1 MNIVDIINKTKRKIK
16 LTYEE
21 IEYLVN
27 GYTSGEIPDYQMSSW
42 LMAVC
47 LNGLTEEETVALTLA
62 MRDSGDILDLSCID
76 KITVDKHSTGGV
88 GDKTSLII
96 GPAVAVYDVAVP
108 KMSGRGLGH
117 TGGTID
123 KLESID
129 GYRVDLKFDEF
140 ADIVNKTGFSIISQS
155 GQLCPV
161 DKKIYAL
168 RNSTGTVDSIPL
180 ICASIMSKKLA
191 LNADC
196 LLLDVKW
203 GSGAFMKTPEDAE
216 KLGRLMEKV
225 GQSAGKKCRAIV
237 TDMNTPLGCCIGN
250 SLEVREAVELLQG
263 KVKGRLYDIC
273 IELTANMLELA
284 GKGTIEECTEMAV
297 DAIKS
302 GKALQ
307 ILKETIELQ
316 GGDGRICDDVELL
329 PQAKYSHVI
338 YAPRDVE
345 ITAVNAEELGMA
357 SLMLGAG
364 RISREEEIDY
374 SAGIVLEFE
383 LGEKI
388 SMDAPLMTLYSNT
401 VSDFSEVALRAY
413 HAIRFKTLTEGALT

>member
-1 MNIVDIINKTKRKIK
+1 MNAVDIINKTKRKIQ
-16 LTYEE
+16 LTEDE
-21 IEYLVN
+21 IKYLVN
-27 GYTSGEIPDYQMSSW
+27 GYTSGEIPDYQMSAW

-62 MRDSGDILDLSCID
+62 MRDSGDILDLSCIE

-88 GDKTSLII
+88 GDKTSMII
-96 GPAVAVYDVAVP
+96 GPAAAACGVAVP

-123 KLESID
+123 KLESIS
-129 GYRVDLKFDEF
+129 GYRVDVEFDEF
-140 ADIVNKTGFSIISQS
+140 ADIVNKMGFSIISQS
-155 GQLCPV
+155 GQLCPA

-216 KLGRLMEKV
+216 RLGALMEKV
-225 GQSAGKKCRAIV
+225 GNTAGKKCRAIV

-250 SLEVREAVELLQG
+250 SLEIKEAVELLQG

-284 GKGTIEECTEMAV
+284 GRGTISECTAMAQE
-297 DAIKS
+297 AIAS
-302 GKALQ
+302 GKALD
-307 ILKETIELQ
+307 ILKKTIEMQ
-316 GGDGRICDDVELL
+316 GGNGSVCDDTSLL

-338 YAPRDVE
+338 YAPFDVE
-345 ITAVNAEELGMA
+345 IVSVNAEELGMA
-357 SLMLGAG
+357 SLLLGAG
-364 RISREEEIDY
+364 RISKDEEIDY
-374 SAGIVLEFE
+374 AAGIVLEFE
-383 LGEKI
+383 LGDKI
-388 SMDAPLMTLYSNT
+388 SMDAPLMTLYSDT
-401 VSDFSEVALRAY
+401 VSDFSEAALRAY
-413 HAIRFKTLTEGALT
+413 HAVGFRTLTEGALT